1 MNVSRAATVYER
13 GFKKNYVDLAL
24 KHRDFTYGVG
34 AGNVHR
40 AWDTLRG
47 KQVKL
52 G

>member
-1 MNVSRAATVYER
+1 MSPGQQQSMREVL
-13 GFKKNYVDLAL
+13 KKNYVDLAL